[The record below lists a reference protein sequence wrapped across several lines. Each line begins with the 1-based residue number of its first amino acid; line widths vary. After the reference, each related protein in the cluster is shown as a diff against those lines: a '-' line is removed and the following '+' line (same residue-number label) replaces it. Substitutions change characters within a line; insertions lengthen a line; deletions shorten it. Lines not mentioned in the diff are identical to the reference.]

1 MFFYACN
8 VLFSH
13 LESEH
18 FKRLVSKLRPGYRP
32 PTRKAL
38 AGNILDEIHDELQNQ
53 MIKNLKE
60 KTTTLIV
67 NGWSNVHNKP
77 LTVAALYTEGKLYL
91 VEVVDTGGN
100 PKTAEY
106 LIDLSKQIIS
116 TANDKYDCKVK
127 SVITDNTN
135 SMVQML
141 REFDKQKN

>member
-1 MFFYACN
+1 MDGAMCIM
-8 VLFSH
+8 SH
-13 LESEH
+13 
-18 FKRLVSKLRPGYRP
+18 
-32 PTRKAL
+32 
-38 AGNILDEIHDELQNQ
+38 
-53 MIKNLKE
+53 
-60 KTTTLIV
+60 
-67 NGWSNVHNKP
+67 
-77 LTVAALYTEGKLYL
+77 LTVAALYTEGKSYF